1 MQSSHFPPYNT
12 PKKAWRKSLRHA
24 PIKENLIVKIE
35 ISYSNSFSGTKLFLV
50 LRILRI
56 KVGPTA
62 HPVVAAI
69 KGTDV
74 GYCVETCPAGETCGT
89 KQWAS
94 CDRSIAICTNGIHT
108 SEIYILKLEL
118 AILGILHDGK
128 VVNLRTWDDV
138 EGECP
143 GISLRTRHCFSVHP
157 HIVITLRQWCYGQK
171 SVAFFGNLNLEKLA
185 LIR

>member
-1 MQSSHFPPYNT
+1 MYIILCAT
-12 PKKAWRKSLRHA
+12 KKAWHKSLRHA
-24 PIKENLIVKIE
+24 TIKENLIVKIE
-35 ISYSNSFSGTKLFLV
+35 ISDSNSGTNLFLV

-69 KGTDV
+69 EGSDV
-74 GYCVETCPAGETCGT
+74 SYCVETGPAGETCGT

-108 SEIYILKLEL
+108 SKIYILKLEL

-128 VVNLRTWDDV
+128 VINLRTWDDI

-143 GISLRTRHCFSVHP
+143 GSASELGTAPPFIH
-157 HIVITLRQWCYGQK
+157 TL
-171 SVAFFGNLNLEKLA
+171 L
-185 LIR
+185 

>member
-1 MQSSHFPPYNT
+1 MAT
-12 PKKAWRKSLRHA
+12 LGHA

-50 LRILRI
+50 LRILII

-74 GYCVETCPAGETCGT
+74 GYCVETCRAGGSSCGT

-94 CDRSIAICTNGIHT
+94 CYSIAICTNGIHT
-108 SEIYILKLEL
+108 SKIYILKLEL
-118 AILGILHDGK
+118 AYPWHSS
-128 VVNLRTWDDV
+128 RW
-138 EGECP
+138 
-143 GISLRTRHCFSVHP
+143 
-157 HIVITLRQWCYGQK
+157 
-171 SVAFFGNLNLEKLA
+171 
-185 LIR
+185 